1 MYGVT
6 PTIENERLIE
16 HEFMVKF
23 ILEETENRIFNIKEV
38 SANERLF
45 SIRLIVLFL

>member
-1 MYGVT
+1 MESFVKVFKFVFT
-6 PTIENERLIE
+6 KNETKLC
-16 HEFMVKF
+16 
-23 ILEETENRIFNIKEV
+23 NIKEV